1 MIGFIVAFI
10 YFALV
15 ILAIGTTIAF
25 FTSWRDGC
33 LQRDIDSVKSGL
45 GWVFLKIKKFAQV
58 IFNRTVYGHIK
69 SYWMY
74 YGLLIMFIAMLL
86 SE

>member
-1 MIGFIVAFI
+1 MIGFIIALI
-10 YFALV
+10 YF
-15 ILAIGTTIAF
+15 ILFIFAIGTTIAF

-45 GWVFLKIKKFAQV
+45 GWVFLRIKKFAQV
-58 IFNRTVYGHIK
+58 IFNRTVYGHIT

-74 YGLLIMFIAMLL
+74 YCLLIVFIAVAL

>member
-1 MIGFIVAFI
+1 MIGFITALV

-15 ILAIGTTIAF
+15 LLAIGTILAF
-25 FTSWRDGC
+25 LTSWRDGC

-45 GWVFLKIKKFAQV
+45 GWVFLRIKKFAQV

-74 YGLLIMFIAMLL
+74 YGLLIMFIATAL